1 MPEPAVAAPRRTRR
15 WVLAGLGGL
24 VLGGGAGVGAG
35 VLRTRHRKPRL
46 LPPPPAALDDA
57 LAAERRL
64 IAAID
69 ASLPAHPDLRRA
81 LTEIRRNH
89 AAHAAA
95 VQNALRA
102 YRPTPAGATSPSAGR
117 PAALDRPALR
127 AAETAAGR
135 AAARRAAAL
144 DGADA
149 TLLASIAACEAT
161 HAELL
166 S

>member
-1 MPEPAVAAPRRTRR
+1 M
-15 WVLAGLGGL
+15 LAGLGGL

-35 VLRTRHRKPRL
+35 FLRTRHRRRPQLPR
-46 LPPPPAALDDA
+46 PPAALGDA

-69 ASLPAHPDLRRA
+69 ASLPAHPELRRA
-81 LTEIRRNH
+81 LTEIRRDH
-89 AAHAAA
+89 AAHASA

-102 YRPTPAGATSPSAGR
+102 YRSTPAPGASSSAATR
-117 PAALDRPALR
+117 PAARDRSALR
-127 AAETAAGR
+127 AAETAAGG
-135 AAARRAAAL
+135 AAARRAGGL
-144 DGADA
+144 TGADA
-149 TLLASIAACEAT
+149 ALLASIAACEAT